1 MCARCRGDGSRT
13 GRATDDDAARGVRDR
28 WTGCIHVTT
37 REEGHD
43 ISIDVCV
50 TLCRAGWLDS
60 VPRAGV
66 ETRLRIGSEVLERCL
81 VCVRSPL
88 CHTETESETIH
99 IHIPVAVR

>member
-60 VPRAGV
+60 VPRAGLQRQT
-66 ETRLRIGSEVLERCL
+66 EDL
-81 VCVRSPL
+81 
-88 CHTETESETIH
+88 ETEDL
-99 IHIPVAVR
+99 RY